1 MIIELMVWCADRKH
15 FIDGMVTYG
24 FASLDADGN
33 LVPIPNVAI
42 DEIGPITKTPGVYD
56 EKGQEIEPPV
66 VIEGHHVNIR
76 VWGDFAKMVTAGRPA
91 EGTIFERTNV
101 LGMIPGL
108 KWEPLKDDGVPAGYM
123 GPMGVK
129 LFDPASVN
137 SPSRVWA

>member
-1 MIIELMVWCADRKH
+1 MILELMVWCADRKH

-24 FASLDADGN
+24 FASLDEEGN
-33 LVPIPNVAI
+33 LVPSPDVAI
-42 DEIGPITKTPGVYD
+42 DEIGPITKTPATYD
-56 EKGQEIEPPV
+56 EDGKELTPAV

-108 KWEPLKDDGVPAGYM
+108 KWEPLSDEGVPGGYM
-123 GPMGVK
+123 GPTGVK
-129 LFDPASVN
+129 LFDPAVVN

>member
-1 MIIELMVWCADRKH
+1 MILELMVWCADRQS
-15 FIDGMVTYG
+15 FIDGMTAYG
-24 FASLDADGN
+24 FATLDERGT
-33 LVPIPNVAI
+33 LVPIPDVAI
-42 DEIGPITKTPGVYD
+42 DEIGPITKTPATYD
-56 EKGQEIEPPV
+56 EDGKELTPAV

-108 KWEPLKDDGVPAGYM
+108 KWEPLSDEGVPGGYM